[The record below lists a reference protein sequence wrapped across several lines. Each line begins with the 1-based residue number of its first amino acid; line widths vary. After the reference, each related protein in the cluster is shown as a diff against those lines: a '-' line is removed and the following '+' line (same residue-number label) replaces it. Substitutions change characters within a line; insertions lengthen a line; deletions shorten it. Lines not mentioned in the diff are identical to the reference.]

1 MEHLA
6 PDAARSLVLLVDD
19 KTGPLKVI
27 NSLFGERLDRHI
39 FSGEEALVLIIAG
52 QDDEACR
59 TP

>member
-6 PDAARSLVLLVDD
+6 PDAARPLVLLVDD

-39 FSGEEALVLIIAG
+39 FSGEAALVLIIAG
-52 QDDEACR
+52 QNEEACR
-59 TP
+59 IP

>member
-6 PDAARSLVLLVDD
+6 PDADRPLVLLVDD
-19 KTGPLKVI
+19 KTDSHKVM
-27 NSLFGERLDRHI
+27 NGLPGERLYRHF
-39 FSGEEALVLIIAG
+39 FSCEAALVLIIAG